1 MSQLN
6 LTNFSWQNILIIVD
20 YSKKSKGN
28 LSQKCTLTCLLWKCL
43 TQYMLLLECHEC
55 IHHLAVPSW
64 TRVSGG
70 KWLSQDIS
78 YKDMLPLKDSKKEE
92 RKLVYL

>member
-1 MSQLN
+1 
-6 LTNFSWQNILIIVD
+6 
-20 YSKKSKGN
+20 
-28 LSQKCTLTCLLWKCL
+28 
-43 TQYMLLLECHEC
+43 MLLLECHEC

-64 TRVSGG
+64 ARVSGG

-78 YKDMLPLKDSKKEE
+78 YKDMLLLKDSKKEE